1 MAGLVMAVPLIMFSL
16 WPDYEPGNI
25 SSINISSIMAS
36 LAVGCVIDGSNPCT
50 WCIIKALMHSKL
62 DDNDYS
68 YVCSLPCRRIHYE
81 ELLQE
86 GIVDFEPHGE

>member
-16 WPDYEPGNI
+16 WPNYDPGNI

-62 DDNDYS
+62 CDNDYS
-68 YVCSLPCRRIHYE
+68 Y
-81 ELLQE
+81 LLVYLV
-86 GIVDFEPHGE
+86 GGYIMKSSSKKG